1 MNKKYTIT
9 ISSIFRGQV
18 NKEFDTLE
26 DAQDYINTY
35 DRKYVRIL
43 ATNF

>member
-9 ISSIFRGQV
+9 ISSVYRGQLD
-18 NKEFDTLE
+18 KEFDTIE
-26 DAQDYINTY
+26 QAQDYINTY